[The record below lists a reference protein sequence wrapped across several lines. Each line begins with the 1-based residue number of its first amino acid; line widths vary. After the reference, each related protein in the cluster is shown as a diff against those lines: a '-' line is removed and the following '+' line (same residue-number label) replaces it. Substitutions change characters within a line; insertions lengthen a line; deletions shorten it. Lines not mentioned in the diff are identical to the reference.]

1 MKTQYK
7 VINRENRNEYT
18 LNAEELSKFFKK
30 QLIRDYAISR
40 IPSKKETW
48 LEALGLSC
56 LGLAFIICMTK
67 IITQW
72 L

>member
-7 VINRENRNEYT
+7 VINRENRKEYT

-40 IPSKKETW
+40 IPSKKETL

-72 L
+72 I

>member
-1 MKTQYK
+1 MKTQYR

-48 LEALGLSC
+48 LGLSC
-56 LGLAFIICMTK
+56 LGLAFIICITK